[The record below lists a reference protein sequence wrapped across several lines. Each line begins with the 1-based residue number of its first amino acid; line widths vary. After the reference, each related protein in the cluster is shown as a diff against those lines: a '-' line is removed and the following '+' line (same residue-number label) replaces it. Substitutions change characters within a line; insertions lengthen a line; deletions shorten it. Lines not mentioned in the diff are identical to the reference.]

1 MKKYILAACAI
12 IAIISLLSSCKKEI
26 LDVDLCNIPNTYRDM
41 TADKHLTKITQTEIT
56 GEGGE
61 QERQITNSYS
71 YYWNGNRLDSCVITG
86 TPGAGQSNQSVTGYA
101 YVTGT
106 TVWTFEYSGN
116 HITHIRGDYY
126 RHIFE
131 SDPDGNIGN
140 FICHEHEQLCNDT
153 LYYDGDFLSRI
164 TLGRR
169 HYPGL
174 DININNGDDYY
185 VYPIYDS
192 LCNII
197 DYNVAQYHNNGKLV
211 RPKCISQKNY
221 EVVWSGRNMTTHND
235 YYYEETTVYT
245 YDSKIN
251 VYRCL
256 PRDLNIY
263 YLLCGGGNGFTPYFS
278 PFTTLSENNPNHEL
292 ITGNGSAAYGH
303 YEYDGDYPISY
314 TYYFPYYRSY
324 HTYYEYDDGTGKRD

>member
-41 TADKHLTKITQTEIT
+41 TADKHLTKITQIVSYMP
-56 GEGGE
+56 GGPDE
-61 QERQITNSYS
+61 KIEETTYS

-86 TPGAGQSNQSVTGYA
+86 TPGTCQSDLSVTGYV
-101 YVTGT
+101 YITET

-116 HITHIRGDYY
+116 HITHIHDDTY
-126 RHIFE
+126 RDIFE

-140 FICHEHEQLCNDT
+140 FICHEHEQIFNDT

-185 VYPIYDS
+185 LYPIYDS
-192 LCNII
+192 LCNTS
-197 DYNVAQYHNNGKLV
+197 V
-211 RPKCISQKNY
+211 S
-221 EVVWSGRNMTTHND
+221 
-235 YYYEETTVYT
+235 
-245 YDSKIN
+245 
-251 VYRCL
+251 
-256 PRDLNIY
+256 
-263 YLLCGGGNGFTPYFS
+263 
-278 PFTTLSENNPNHEL
+278 
-292 ITGNGSAAYGH
+292 
-303 YEYDGDYPISY
+303 
-314 TYYFPYYRSY
+314 
-324 HTYYEYDDGTGKRD
+324 

>member
-1 MKKYILAACAI
+1 
-12 IAIISLLSSCKKEI
+12 
-26 LDVDLCNIPNTYRDM
+26 
-41 TADKHLTKITQTEIT
+41 
-56 GEGGE
+56 
-61 QERQITNSYS
+61 
-71 YYWNGNRLDSCVITG
+71 VITG

-101 YVTGT
+101 YSTGT

-126 RHIFE
+126 CDIFE

-140 FICHEHEQLCNDT
+140 FICHKHELFCNDT

-169 HYPGL
+169 NYPGL
-174 DININNGDDYY
+174 EINIYNGDDYY
-185 VYPIYDS
+185 LYPIYDS

-197 DYNVAQYHNNGKLV
+197 DFNVAQYYKNGKLA
-211 RPKCISQKNY
+211 RPKCISQKNF
-221 EVVWSGRNMTTHND
+221 EVVWSGRNMTTHNNYHD
-235 YYYEETTVYT
+235 ELTIVYT

-263 YLLCGGGNGFTPYFS
+263 YLLCGGGNGFTA
-278 PFTTLSENNPNHEL
+278 PFFDAFITLSENNPNNQRT
-292 ITGNGSAAYGH
+292 TGTSIDVSCDEYCH

-314 TYYFPYYRSY
+314 THYVYLLGNLLRSCY
-324 HTYYEYDDGTGKRD
+324 TYYEYDDGTGKRD